1 MDLAKVGSLYGSLT
15 CETGDNC
22 DIKTTEM
29 GPSGGFYGKYGAPS
43 LVDTA
48 IKKLRLLLQTDDRRG
63 RILRSEYDFDLQD
76 EVAREL

>member
-1 MDLAKVGSLYGSLT
+1 MTKVDLTKVASLYGSLT
-15 CETGDNC
+15 CETGDGC

-48 IKKLRLLLQTDDRRG
+48 IKKLRQLESDDTRG
-63 RILRSEYDFDLQD
+63 RILRSEYDFDL
-76 EVAREL
+76 